1 MDSAS
6 RGHFR
11 LAGQEFPK
19 VTWWKE
25 PEMRK
30 VYFILMFVVLT
41 SATNGYDSSMV
52 NGLLALDQFKEYFD
66 HPTGTIVGLFSSILF
81 LGGVLAQPIVPYL
94 ADFFGRR
101 MAIFSGAVVMI
112 LGVGLQAASF
122 NLHMFIAGR
131 FLVGF
136 GVAIAHVAS
145 PLLIAEL
152 VHPQHRATFTTVY
165 NTTWYVGSIVAA
177 WLTFGT
183 SQVMNQWSWRV
194 PSMVQA
200 APPMLQLCFVWFVPE
215 SPRWHISKGNQEV
228 ALRVLAK
235 VHANG
240 NADDEMVQ
248 VEFEEIKSTLKLE
261 SECDSSGGWAE
272 LWRTKGN
279 RRRLL
284 ILATLGL
291 FSQWSGNGLV
301 SYYMSSVLASVG
313 ITDSNQQLVINGV
326 LQIANA
332 CVAVGSCF
340 VVDRVGRRKLFLGST
355 AGMLVCFVVWT
366 VLSARLELSSYE
378 NRAMGN
384 AVVFMIFLFYFCYN
398 TAWSGLM
405 VGYAVEILPFNIRA
419 KGIAVL
425 WFCIDASLFVSTFV
439 NPIALDALH
448 WKYYIFYCVWLA
460 IEFAII
466 SRFYVET
473 RNTPLEEISKY
484 FDGEDAVG
492 NKAVNSEKD
501 RTLAQDTGLGVEK
514 SESTVVVVQKEV

>member
-1 MDSAS
+1 MEAAS

-11 LAGQEFPK
+11 LAGREYPK
-19 VTWWKE
+19 VTWWRE

-52 NGLLALDQFKEYFD
+52 NGLLALGQFNSYF
-66 HPTGTIVGLFSSILF
+66 HNPTGTMVGLFSSILF
-81 LGGVLAQPIVPYL
+81 LGGVVAQPVVPYL
-94 ADFFGRR
+94 ADNFGRR
-101 MAIFSGAVVMI
+101 VAIFSGAVLMI
-112 LGVGLQAASF
+112 LGVALQAASF

-165 NTTWYVGSIVAA
+165 NTTWYIGSIVAA

-183 SQVMNQWSWRV
+183 NNIMNQWSWRI
-194 PSMVQA
+194 PSMAQA
-200 APPMLQLCFVWFVPE
+200 APPILQLCFVWFVPE
-215 SPRWHISKGNQEV
+215 SPRWYISKGKEEV

-240 NADDEMVQ
+240 NANDELVQ

-261 SECDSSGGWAE
+261 AESNSNGWAE

-313 ITDSNQQLVINGV
+313 ITDSNKQLVINGV

-340 VVDRVGRRKLFLGST
+340 VVDRIGRRKLFLGST

-366 VLSARLELSSYE
+366 VLSARLELGNGG
-378 NRAMGN
+378 NRGMGN
-384 AVVFMIFLFYFCYN
+384 AVVLMIFLYYVCYN

-425 WFCIDASLFVSTFV
+425 WFGIDASLFVSTFV
-439 NPIALDALH
+439 NSLALDALH
-448 WKYYIFYCVWLA
+448 WKYYIVYCVWLA
-460 IEFAII
+460 IELAVVYC
-466 SRFYVET
+466 FYVET
-473 RNTPLEEISKY
+473 RNTPLEEISKH
-484 FDGEDAVG
+484 FDGEDAVVG
-492 NKAVNSEKD
+492 GTAATEEG
-501 RTLAQDTGLGVEK
+501 RALAQEIGLVVEK
-514 SESTVVVVQKEV
+514 KGDAVVIVQKEV

>member
-6 RGHFR
+6 KGHFR

-41 SATNGYDSSMV
+41 SATNGYDSSIV
-52 NGLLALDQFKEYFD
+52 NALLALDEFKEYFNN
-66 HPTGTIVGLFSSILF
+66 PTGTIVGLFSSILF
-81 LGGVLAQPIVPYL
+81 LGGVLAQRVVPYL

-101 MAIFSGAVVMI
+101 TAIFSGAVIMI

-152 VHPQHRATFTTVY
+152 MHPQHRATFTTIY

-177 WLTFGT
+177 WLTSGT
-183 SQVMNQWSWRV
+183 S
-194 PSMVQA
+194 QA
-200 APPMLQLCFVWFVPE
+200 APPMLQLWFVWFVPE
-215 SPRWHISKGNQEV
+215 SPRWHISKGNQEA
-228 ALRVLAK
+228 ALRILAK

-240 NADDEMVQ
+240 NADDELVQ

-261 SECDSSGGWAE
+261 SECNSSGGWAE

-291 FSQWSGNGLV
+291 FSQWSGNGL
-301 SYYMSSVLASVG
+301 
-313 ITDSNQQLVINGV
+313 QLVINGV

-366 VLSARLELSSYE
+366 VLSARLELCSHE

-384 AVVFMIFLFYFCYN
+384 AVVFMIFLFYFCYT

-425 WFCIDASLFVSTFV
+425 LFCIDASLFVSTFA
-439 NPIALDALH
+439 NPIALDVLH
-448 WKYYIFYCVWLA
+448 WKYHIVYCVWLA
-460 IEFAII
+460 IELAVVY
-466 SRFYVET
+466 RFYVET

-484 FDGEDAVG
+484 FDDEDAVVSR
-492 NKAVNSEKD
+492 AVTTEKD
-501 RTLAQDTGLGVEK
+501 RTLAQDTGRGVEK